1 MKHRLISVAAV
12 TLLALAAP
20 ANATDLIEMYRQ
32 ALENDPLLLEA
43 EANRR
48 AAEEGRPQA
57 FAALLPTV
65 DWSGQV
71 DDSDAEG
78 TFTRQATPL
87 DPIVTTENPRDSDQ
101 TRWTL
106 QLTQPLFRWDRW
118 VALKRADKQIALEE
132 ANYAAARQELA
143 VRVSQR
149 YFDVLSA
156 RDELNANQADKTA
169 IARQLE
175 EAETRF
181 EVGLIA
187 ITDVYESRSA
197 YDQSVASEI
206 GAKRALAAALE
217 RLREV
222 TGSYAAGDLGAPGE
236 DLPLVAPQPAVQD
249 AWVEQAMAQNLSL
262 EASRL
267 AVDIAGDDIKSQ
279 RTGHYPTLDLV
290 LQRNHFDSDG
300 TSFNVFPD
308 GTVDQNGN
316 QILPPGFAQG
326 GPQEQ
331 DQDTD
336 VIAIQFRVPIY
347 SGGGVRSRVRQA
359 VHQQRAAKQR
369 LVRVARETERQTRDA
384 FLGVEAEIAR
394 VKALA
399 QAVVSSETALQ
410 ATQAGFDVGTRTSV
424 DVLNS
429 RRDLLRAQTNYRTA
443 RYAYLLNVV
452 QLKQAAG
459 TLSLA
464 DLEDIN
470 QWLTH

>member
-1 MKHRLISVAAV
+1 MTLRISRAALV
-12 TLLALAAP
+12 LMAALTLP
-20 ANATDLIEMYRQ
+20 ANAADLIDIYRQ

-43 EANRR
+43 EATRR
-48 AAEEGRPQA
+48 ATAENRPLA
-57 FAALLPTV
+57 LSGLLPV
-65 DWSGQV
+65 INLQGQI
-71 DDSDAEG
+71 DDQDTEGSTTAPPFTGADPITTNRPSDADR
-78 TFTRQATPL
+78 T
-87 DPIVTTENPRDSDQ
+87 S
-101 TRWTL
+101 WTL
-106 QLTQPLFRWDRW
+106 QLSQPLFRWDRW
-118 VALKRADKQIALEE
+118 LELKRADKQIALEE
-132 ANYAAARQELA
+132 ANYASARQELG

-149 YFDVLSA
+149 YFDVLA
-156 RDELNANQADKTA
+156 ATDELTAEQANKQA

-206 GAKRALAAALE
+206 SAKRTLATSLE
-217 RLREV
+217 ILREI
-222 TGSYAAGDLGAPGE
+222 TGSYATGDLGAPGD
-236 DLPLVAPQPAVQD
+236 DLPLIAPDPPTQD
-249 AWVEQAMAQNLSL
+249 AWVNQAMKQNLSI

-267 AVDIAGDDIKSQ
+267 AVDIAGDEIKTR

-290 LQRNHFDSDG
+290 MSRNHFDSDG
-300 TSFNVFPD
+300 SRFDVLPD
-308 GTVDQNGN
+308 GQV
-316 QILPPGFAQG
+316 FG
-326 GPQEQ
+326 GLSES
-331 DQDTD
+331 DFDTD
-336 VIAIQFRVPIY
+336 TIALQFNVPIY

-394 VKALA
+394 VRALN
-399 QAVVSSETALQ
+399 QAVTSSETALE

-429 RRDLLRAQTNYRTA
+429 RRDLLRAQTNYRRA
-443 RYAYLLNVV
+443 RYEYLMNVV
-452 QLKQAAG
+452 RLKQAAG
-459 TLSLA
+459 TLTVA